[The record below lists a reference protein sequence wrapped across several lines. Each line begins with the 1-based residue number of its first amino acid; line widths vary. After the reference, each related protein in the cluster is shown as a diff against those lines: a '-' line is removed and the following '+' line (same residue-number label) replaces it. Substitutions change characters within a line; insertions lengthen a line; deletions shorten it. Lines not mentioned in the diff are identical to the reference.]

1 MKSRFTLTSSPVAR
15 RRAASERA
23 AAGEQQSRRR
33 RRLTGFAAAT
43 AVVATFAGVF
53 VARAQEARPGPN
65 GARFP
70 RVHHD
75 AQNTGRALNEPYQ
88 GVTQGNVGA
97 FQTPQNRTGSFD
109 VDGWGFPFGAANA
122 LTPGTFV
129 LRPYVLLD
137 DTPAGTQ
144 PPLPPQVLGGFVTA
158 DPGWTTVAGPSVE
171 AQNAAYTRILAR
183 DRETDTVPDAFFTWQ
198 PTVPGTAG
206 TITRL
211 AVSVRIPSPPPN
223 PDPAVP
229 ATQETRINDAEYI
242 VTCQAGA
249 NAATINVSVRA
260 SQEGG
265 GWRTLTNAAGQVLF
279 FPFLVP
285 ANGQPS
291 PNAQVRLS
299 SKTSNDL
306 TATTYVIAD
315 AVRFVQQFDAIQA
328 TPTVTPRHGGRR
340 AAAGVQPATGSAYQ
354 AGAFSGYDPATSA
367 IGLQAGETP
376 GDFSTLFQGPASF
389 ITPNPTPPGRPTNNT
404 LYGAPIFSQMQVIV
418 ARTEYVPDPSNPL
431 GSIPVGAVYAFDWL
445 TGAPVWRFPDRTY
458 LPQGGV
464 KNLETYTG
472 AYGPGVRNG
481 VVPLRVG
488 PGGSGMSGQPVRQPA
503 IPGIGAIDKNGD
515 GTIQDDEVFIVGSGI
530 NVAKRAGQTTLRPG
544 QPLDANFVDEALGTT
559 SGALLSSV
567 TIVPDVVVEG
577 IVQIPR
583 PDGTT
588 VGDTSGRYFTVG
600 ADATGAPTALP
611 VVRPVAYVAANN
623 GVVYAI
629 DPYGNGDGRYF
640 NPDPAR
646 LNPQATDLGNFRP
659 GTTNVLWTFNAVSGP
674 QRRRAGGTGAAE
686 SEVEY
691 NKRLKG
697 EVPATEGFGTSAPT
711 AAYNRP
717 RNPVFTGDPQPA
729 AINPLLDE
737 QRLFVGN
744 ENGYLYALDSKAV
757 NPPANPQVPVPGAL
771 PIRKGDMAL
780 KGDPPAQFAN
790 ELRWWFEARAAVTG
804 APAVSQSLL
813 DAGANLGPSRGVYF
827 TTAEGRV
834 YCTDWEGP
842 VSKPAAAGNTPT
854 RRNWDGLVDSD
865 ATRYLND
872 GWRFRNRQPARDPNL
887 PGDSALPLTAGRSAD
902 DTDGTIRPR
911 WTFPQRFVDVV
922 GTDNKIS
929 DANAADSIS
938 ARDTNGALAATKL
951 AAPVT
956 LGAFS
961 GSASLLE
968 FSARRPDGTVANLH
982 YVLVAANDQANEAPT
997 TGKVYLLDMAGD
1009 RVSVLTNPTR
1019 NAATRAVPQPFDQF
1033 ALGGPVGTATPAWTY
1048 RFLYGSDTGKNNLT
1062 NLVPGD
1068 GPVPFLVTRAAEVA
1082 PSRRLMPTVFVGG
1095 VGRLFAL
1102 DLDFDTAVFE
1112 RWPTDKNAI
1121 PGPKPRKADGT
1132 VQDDLIPP
1140 DLTTDAVAVLGTRTR
1155 PDAALTYADL
1165 TRPVFGRTYSLL
1177 GDDGGVISNL
1187 TITGGPLQPRGASPA
1202 AGQPAYP
1209 PLPTND
1215 PGGYKNVTDPVTG
1228 ASRPTQVEQNI
1239 LDPRTQDDPS
1249 GNPGDTPT
1257 PGADELA
1264 VGFQYPALWVS
1275 TQSGQLH
1282 EISTNIEGEDRTTE
1296 ADAFFGESTA
1306 LGWAYTTDPNR
1317 QNDQHVQLDRYIG
1330 PGGAGGAAII
1340 SNVYFEGLDPDY
1352 RNPDP
1357 AATSPYP
1364 TGQPPLKPRA
1374 LALTDDGTGDAGFPL
1389 DGNGLLYDPD
1399 GPAANKTGT
1408 IRVPRELGANDDNPF
1423 ASRVTWIY
1431 SGGPDG
1437 VMYAFTPVARGSSSG
1452 SVPGQ
1457 RDGGF
1462 SSTRQNPQLSGD
1474 PKVDIFDEA
1483 DFDALLAA
1491 AQGGTPIRPDR
1502 DGSLGAGGTTI
1513 RSRAAKGKNNFFEWG
1528 ETIYIVAYDL
1538 NAVTGSGDP
1547 AYADALATNT
1557 GPNSVTITVTN
1568 LLNGQPVLTRAT
1580 SLQTKT
1586 GSSDPATYQGDNP
1599 RYFGRGGPTASPSIP
1614 FGLAFFAVRLDG
1626 SGPQQPQTPGRPLQ
1640 VRVTQQILQKIF
1652 SPGGAVIGTRRVPL
1666 DGRGTGPN
1674 EAAIRTYLLPQF
1686 MIANPFAVESF
1697 LTDTVGRRATVINGD
1712 GQKNVIGPFYNGLN
1726 GNAVDD
1732 TEKGRVITDRFTTS
1746 PVGTGANQTPT
1757 AGTEDPDKATFSYSQ
1772 ALANGNLIARYDLRP
1787 YQNAL
1792 PGNAPG
1798 TTLQRNRGRGQR
1810 VINDPD
1816 FYVPIASGTGYVG
1829 HGSTGST
1836 DQTPTVR
1843 NLSVFNR
1850 SRLVG
1855 LPRVR
1860 VARDEMQWRFWP
1872 GLLPNAD
1879 ADDALNPRRQPT
1891 AMSFTGVINPLPW
1904 EEAPSETKP
1913 WKQGNAI
1920 ASATGGDAGADA
1932 NRSQDYPNVDRSQ
1945 ISANVGRAGGDPTTG
1960 PATLPFQGGTGVG
1973 ADGQL
1978 RTFPRRGTP
1987 AVGLGINVKV
1997 PIHQPANL
2005 VANGSLTS
2013 TYIGP
2018 NPADSTGGAATAAL
2032 ASGVIGP
2039 VQLPRGIANRV
2050 IRAADA
2056 SGNITATSPITLT
2069 PWGYTARL
2077 LVYVDSNGDGK
2088 FDRGTQNTVTAA
2100 GGVDPNNP
2108 DISRQSNIEEACREV
2123 EVWVGVPVDIRMKSV
2138 EEVVD
2143 LTAALGLPHGFG
2155 QQNGLLGYTGD
2166 GADPLGLG
2174 FGPPPLTLAYDN
2186 FFKTANVRNDG
2197 NVNLWNVRAAR
2208 RAAVLQGSAFVER
2221 FLQMRSNLV
2230 DQKFHIAAFGRDP
2243 LVTTFGTDPITGNPY
2258 GPGGLIPNLVTS
2270 LDEPYDQNWN
2280 AATGAAG
2287 YPADYARFSG
2297 RHTLHKARPG
2307 QQQGTLLSLPDSPD
2321 NAPVPPNLTFA
2332 PRVALS
2338 VPIGTPSGVYSSR
2351 IQFFEDHDTPDPRTA
2366 AGVADLLNPFGVRSY
2381 HPAPFLTTSGE
2392 IAPAGPL
2399 YGGRNDFH
2407 PGDATRPGGKAK
2419 IFPAELEGVWR
2430 PRGAVVNGT
2439 NPPVPQYLPATDPA
2453 TTLKATVVESPLT
2466 GQTPDNRVNPL
2477 TGLLPAV
2484 DLFSLVDPQDGRASA
2499 AVAPAAF
2506 RSAFTG
2512 VLHVYFSR
2520 SASDGSILSPGDARP
2535 GQPLRLF
2542 RSRLNWDLGTG
2553 TWKAAN
2559 FGTPLNPGA
2568 ENTNTGRWFTAP
2580 QMVTP
2585 PPAAAPGLQ
2594 NAAPFILHE
2603 VTRDD
2608 EGRPT
2613 DENAVLYWVNTEVVP
2628 GGAPINRL
2636 VYAPVNNRTTGEL
2649 GAARPFLN
2657 PEQFDPSA
2665 RRLGPRAVTM
2675 GGPSITSADQRNQLV
2690 VLYYGGAAGR
2700 SALFY
2705 STAIDANHDGV
2716 PDNNKYGGPETPLPI
2731 PAAIAS
2737 ATDPM
2742 GIARFFPQGARTPG
2756 LKDQQS
2762 QWALDVY
2769 YSGVSRANQNA
2780 DVYMTRYR
2788 ARNAGGNPPRI
2799 QLDAVPLPRIEGEM
2813 LQAPTREPV
2822 WVSQHV
2828 SWLRTPLKLGNVNNP
2843 DLPVVHI
2850 TYRSGAPATDLPE
2863 TGKTWQYDDA
2873 SGQLFTSYTRIVG
2886 ARTTLN
2892 VVYADTSAGTLRFR
2906 GEGIPT
2912 SADIVRLD
2920 YTPQTYRITQDSASD
2935 VAPVAF
2941 SDDTVLAGTDNTNT
2955 RNDVL
2960 RRPNGTLPTNRQWTV
2975 WQKGARADQPASLYY
2990 NTRRVG
2996 IDLRQVVNTP
3006 MLKDESIELTQR
3018 DPATGN
3024 QAFVNVSVTG
3034 ATGTN
3039 IPCDVDFANGR
3050 IFFAASLDGVEVS
3063 PATATGIR
3071 IRVDVVQLNANG
3083 AISNRRTL
3091 NPTGRLALID
3101 DTVTEETGAN
3111 RGRLLSRTAV
3121 NEGQPS
3127 AFSDAFDGNAGLPND
3142 QKRRGDP
3149 TLQPGRVWLFWTSP
3163 RTRTYDIYWQ
3173 TLAPNFESFSLTGFG
3188 ATGP

>member
-1 MKSRFTLTSSPVAR
+1 MNSRFTFSSSPAAR
-15 RRAASERA
+15 RRAAFERA
-23 AAGEQQSRRR
+23 ATEQRQRRR
-33 RRLTGFAAAT
+33 RVAGLTAVAAT
-43 AVVATFAGVF
+43 VATFAGVF

-75 AQNTGRALNEPYQ
+75 AQNTGRALDELYQ

-97 FQTPQNRTGSFD
+97 FQTPQNRTGTFD

-137 DTPAGTQ
+137 DFPAGTQ
-144 PPLPPQVLGGFVTA
+144 PAQPPQILGGFVAA
-158 DPGWTTVAGPSVE
+158 DPGWATVTGPSVE
-171 AQNAAYTRILAR
+171 AQNATYARIRAK
-183 DRETDTVPDAFFTWQ
+183 DRETDEATTPDAFFTWQ
-198 PTVPGTAG
+198 PTIPGAAG

-211 AVSVRIPSPPPN
+211 AISVYIPSPPPN
-223 PDPAVP
+223 PVASDPT
-229 ATQETRINDAEYI
+229 TQETRINDAEYL

-249 NAATINVSVRA
+249 NGATVTIPVRA

-265 GWRTLTNAAGQVLF
+265 GWRTLTDAAGQVLF

-285 ANGQPS
+285 ANGQFG

-315 AVRFVQQFDAIQA
+315 AIRFVQQFDSIQA
-328 TPTVTPRHGGRR
+328 APTVTPRHGGRR
-340 AAAGVQPATGSAYQ
+340 VAAAGVQPATGSAYQ
-354 AGAFSGYDPATSA
+354 AGAFSGYDPATNA
-367 IGLQAGETP
+367 IGIQASETP
-376 GDFSTLFQGPASF
+376 GDFSTLFQGPESF

-418 ARTEYVPDPSNPL
+418 ARTEYVPDPNDPL
-431 GSIPVGAVYAFDWL
+431 GSIQVGAVYGFDWL

-464 KNLETYTG
+464 KNLETYAG
-472 AYGPGVRNG
+472 AYGAGVRNG
-481 VVPLRVG
+481 VANLRVG
-488 PGGSGMSGQPVRQPA
+488 PGGSGQSGQLVRQPA

-530 NVAKRAGQTTLRPG
+530 NVARRTGQTTLRPG
-544 QPLDANFVDEALGTT
+544 QPLDTNFVDEALGTT

-567 TIVPDVVVEG
+567 TIVPDAVVEG
-577 IVQIPR
+577 VVSIPR
-583 PDGTT
+583 AGGTATNEGPGRYYT
-588 VGDTSGRYFTVG
+588 VGT
-600 ADATGAPTALP
+600 DATGAPTALP

-629 DPYGNGDGRYF
+629 DPYGNSDGRYA

-646 LNPQATDLGNFRP
+646 PNPQATDLGTFRP

-674 QRRRAGGTGAAE
+674 QGRRGTGTGPVE
-686 SEVEY
+686 SDITY

-717 RNPVFTGDPQPA
+717 RNPVFTGDAQPSP
-729 AINPLLDE
+729 INPLLDE

-744 ENGYLYALDSKAV
+744 ENGYVYALDSKAV
-757 NPPANPQVPVPGAL
+757 NPPSLAAPTAPGAL
-771 PIRKGDMAL
+771 PVRKGDA
-780 KGDPPAQFAN
+780 DAN
-790 ELRWWFEARAAVTG
+790 AGNIPSELRWWFEARGAVTG
-804 APAVSQSLL
+804 TPAVSQSLL

-834 YCTDWEGP
+834 YCVDWEGP
-842 VSKPAAAGNTPT
+842 VSKPAAAGNTPI
-854 RRNWDGLVDSD
+854 RRNWDGVVGSD
-865 ATRYLND
+865 AALRLND
-872 GWRFRNRQPARDPNL
+872 GWRFRNRQPARDPNI
-887 PGDSALPLTAGRSAD
+887 PGDNNLPPTVGRSPD

-911 WTFPQRFVDVV
+911 WTFPQRFVDVD
-922 GTDNKIS
+922 GADNKIS
-929 DANAADSIS
+929 NADTADSVLARDANNRPVSS
-938 ARDTNGALAATKL
+938 KL

-968 FSARRPDGTVANLH
+968 FSARRTDGTLANLH
-982 YVLVAANDQANEAPT
+982 YVLVAANDPASEAPT

-1009 RVSVLTNPTR
+1009 RTSFLTNPTR
-1019 NAATRAVPQPFDQF
+1019 NAANRAVPQPFDRF
-1033 ALGGPVGTATPAWTY
+1033 DLGGPVGTATPTWTY
-1048 RFLYGSDTGKNNLT
+1048 RFLYGDDAGRNNLT
-1062 NLVPGD
+1062 NLLPGD
-1068 GPVPFLVTRAAEVA
+1068 GPTPFLVTRPAEVV

-1102 DLDFDTAVFE
+1102 DLDFDTAVFQ
-1112 RWPTDKNAI
+1112 RWPTNKNDI
-1121 PGPKPRKADGT
+1121 PGPKPRNAAGDI
-1132 VQDDLIPP
+1132 QNDLIPP
-1140 DLTTDAVAVLGTRTR
+1140 ALTDDAVAALGTPTR
-1155 PDAALTYADL
+1155 PDAALPGTALAYADL
-1165 TRPVFGRTYSLL
+1165 ARPVFARTYSLL
-1177 GDDGGVISNL
+1177 GDDGGVVSSL
-1187 TITGGPLQPRGASPA
+1187 VVTGGPLQSRGGAPA
-1202 AGQPAYP
+1202 AP

-1215 PGGYKNVTDPVTG
+1215 PGGYNNVTTTG
-1228 ASRPTQVEQNI
+1228 TSRPTQVEQNI

-1249 GNPGDTPT
+1249 GNPGDAPT
-1257 PGADELA
+1257 AGADELA

-1282 EISTNIEGEDRTTE
+1282 EISTNIEGEDRSTE
-1296 ADAFFGESTA
+1296 TDAFFGESSA
-1306 LGWAYTTDPNR
+1306 LGWAYTTDPSR
-1317 QNDQHVQLDRYIG
+1317 QNDQHVQLDRYVG
-1330 PGGAGGAAII
+1330 PGGAGGVAII

-1357 AATSPYP
+1357 ATGPYP
-1364 TGQPPLKPRA
+1364 PGQPPLTPRA
-1374 LALTDDGTGDAGFPL
+1374 LAATDDSTGDAGFPL
-1389 DGNGLLYDPD
+1389 DGNGLLYDPT
-1399 GPAANKTGT
+1399 GPAANQTGT
-1408 IRVPRELGANDDNPF
+1408 IRAPRELGANDDNPL

-1452 SVPGQ
+1452 GVPGQ
-1457 RDGGF
+1457 RAGGF
-1462 SSTRQNPQLSGD
+1462 NNIRQNPQLSGD
-1474 PKVDIFDEA
+1474 PKVDIFDAE
-1483 DFDALLAA
+1483 DFNALLQA

-1538 NAVTGSGDP
+1538 NAVTGTTDP
-1547 AYADALATNT
+1547 AYTDALASNA

-1580 SLQTKT
+1580 SIQTKT
-1586 GSSDPATYQGDNP
+1586 GSNDPATYLGNNP
-1599 RYFGRGGPTASPSIP
+1599 RFFGQGGPTASPAIP

-1640 VRVTQQILQKIF
+1640 VRVTQQVLQKIL
-1652 SPGGAVIGTRRVPL
+1652 SPGGTVTGTRRVPL
-1666 DGRGTGPN
+1666 DARGTGPN
-1674 EAAIRTYLLPQF
+1674 GRAVLNYLLPQF
-1686 MIANPFAVESF
+1686 MIANPIAVEGF
-1697 LTDTVGRRATVINGD
+1697 LTDTVGRRATVINTD
-1712 GQKNVIGPFYNGLN
+1712 GQKNVIGPFFNGLN
-1726 GNAVDD
+1726 GTAVDD
-1732 TEKGRVITDRFTTS
+1732 TQKGRVITDRFTTS
-1746 PVGTGANQTPT
+1746 PTGTGANQTPT
-1757 AGTEDPDKATFSYSQ
+1757 AGTEDPDKNDFSYSQ

-1787 YQNAL
+1787 YRNAL
-1792 PGNAPG
+1792 PGTSSG
-1798 TTLQRNRGRGQR
+1798 TALERNPGRGQR

-1816 FYVPIASGTGYVG
+1816 FYVPVAAGTGYVG

-1860 VARDEMQWRFWP
+1860 VTRDELQWRFWP
-1872 GLLPNAD
+1872 GQLPNAD
-1879 ADDALNPRRQPT
+1879 ADDTLNPRAQPSV
-1891 AMSFTGVINPLPW
+1891 MSFTGVINPLPW

-1913 WKQGNAI
+1913 WKQGNA
-1920 ASATGGDAGADA
+1920 AATSTGDAGADA
-1932 NRSQDYPNVDRSQ
+1932 NRSQDYPNVDRGQ
-1945 ISANVGRAGGDPTTG
+1945 ISATAGRAGGDPTTG
-1960 PATLPFQGGTGVG
+1960 PATLPFQGGSGTG
-1973 ADGQL
+1973 Q
-1978 RTFPRRGTP
+1978 TFALRGTP
-1987 AVGLGINVKV
+1987 AVGLGVNIKM

-2013 TYIGP
+2013 TYVGP
-2018 NPADSTGGAATAAL
+2018 NPADAPTGGGATTAAL

-2039 VQLPRGIANRV
+2039 VQLPRGLNSRV
-2050 IRAADA
+2050 IRAANP
-2056 SGNITATSPITLT
+2056 GGGVTATSPITIT

-2123 EVWVGVPVDIRMKSV
+2123 EVWVGVPADIRMKSV

-2155 QQNGLLGYTGD
+2155 QQNGLLGYVGD

-2208 RAAVLQGSAFVER
+2208 RAAVLQGTTFAER

-2230 DQKFHIAAFGRDP
+2230 DQKFYVSAFGRDP
-2243 LVTTFGTDPITGNPY
+2243 LVTAFGKDPITGNPY
-2258 GPGGLIPNLVTS
+2258 GPGGLAPNLVTS
-2270 LDEPYDQNWN
+2270 LDEPYDDTWN
-2280 AATGAAG
+2280 TRTGLAG
-2287 YPADYARFSG
+2287 YPASYAGFSG

-2332 PRVALS
+2332 PRVGIS
-2338 VPIGTPSGVYSSR
+2338 IPIGTPSGVYSSR
-2351 IQFFEDHDTPDPRTA
+2351 LQFFEDHDTPDPRTS
-2366 AGVADLLNPFGVRSY
+2366 AGVADLLAADPTTGFPIGVRAY
-2381 HPAPFLTTSGE
+2381 HPAPFLSASGV

-2399 YGGRNDFH
+2399 YGGRNDIH
-2407 PGDATRPGGKAK
+2407 PGDGTQPGVSKRK
-2419 IFPAELEGVWR
+2419 IFPADLEGVWR
-2430 PRGAVVNGT
+2430 PRGAVQTPN

-2453 TTLKATVVESPLT
+2453 TTLKATVVEGQLT

-2477 TGLLPAV
+2477 TGLLPSV

-2520 SASDGSILSPGDARP
+2520 SASDGSILNPGDARP

-2542 RSRLNWDLGTG
+2542 RSRLNWDLATG

-2559 FGTPLNPGA
+2559 FGTPLNAGA

-2580 QMVTP
+2580 QFVTP
-2585 PPAAAPGLQ
+2585 PLAAAPGLQ
-2594 NAAPFILHE
+2594 NAAPFVLHE

-2608 EGRPT
+2608 DGRPAN
-2613 DENAVLYWVNTEVVP
+2613 ENAVLYWINTEVVP
-2628 GGAPINRL
+2628 GGAPINRI
-2636 VYAPVNNRTTGEL
+2636 VYAPVNNLTTGEL
-2649 GAARPFLN
+2649 GTARPFLN
-2657 PEQFDPSA
+2657 PERFDPSA
-2665 RRLGPRAVTM
+2665 RRLGPRVVTM
-2675 GGPSITSADQRNQLV
+2675 GGPSITSANERSQVV

-2705 STAIDANHDGV
+2705 SAAQDTNHDGV
-2716 PDNNKYGGPETPLPI
+2716 PDGNGYGGPETPLPI

-2737 ATDPM
+2737 ATDPV
-2742 GIARFFPQGARTPG
+2742 GVARFFPQGARTPG
-2756 LKDQQS
+2756 LENQQS

-2788 ARNAGGNPPRI
+2788 ARNGGRGI
-2799 QLDAVPLPRIEGEM
+2799 QLDAVPLPRIEGEQ
-2813 LQAPTREPV
+2813 LQSPTREPV

-2828 SWLRTPLKLGNVNNP
+2828 SWLRIAPQGTNP
-2843 DLPVVHI
+2843 DERPVVRI
-2850 TYRSGAPATDLPE
+2850 TYRNGGGVTTLPGA
-2863 TGKTWQYDDA
+2863 GQNWQYDDA
-2873 SGQLFTSYTRIVG
+2873 SGQLFTSYTRVVG
-2886 ARTTLN
+2886 GRTILN

-2906 GEGIPT
+2906 GEAIPT

-2935 VAPVAF
+2935 VAPIAF
-2941 SDDTVLAGTDNTNT
+2941 SDDTVLASTTNDNT
-2955 RNDVL
+2955 RNEVL
-2960 RRPNGTLPTNRQWTV
+2960 RRPNGALPTNRQWIV

-2996 IDLRQVVNTP
+2996 IDLRKLVNTP
-3006 MLKDESIELTQR
+3006 MRDDESIELGLR

-3024 QAFVNVSVTG
+3024 QAFVNLSVTG
-3034 ATGTN
+3034 PTGAN
-3039 IPCDVDFANGR
+3039 IPFDADFANGR
-3050 IFFAASLDGVEVS
+3050 IFFAASLDGVEVG
-3063 PATATGIR
+3063 PTTANGLA
-3071 IRVDVVQLNANG
+3071 IRVDVVRLNPDGTIN
-3083 AISNRRTL
+3083 NRRTL
-3091 NPTGRLALID
+3091 NPVGRLALID

-3111 RGRLLSRTAV
+3111 RGRLLSRTAI
-3121 NEGQPS
+3121 NEGQPI
-3127 AFSDAFDGNAGLPND
+3127 AFSDAFDGNAALPDN
-3142 QKRRGDP
+3142 QKRIGDP
-3149 TLQPGRVWLFWTSP
+3149 TLPPGRVWLFWTSP
-3163 RTRTYDIYWQ
+3163 RARTYDIFWQ
-3173 TLAPNFESFSLTGFG
+3173 TLAPNFESFSLSGFG
-3188 ATGP
+3188 ATNP